1 MQQVYSLIHAECK
14 KYVSIFS
21 QAFLQTILKNSIL
34 NLHILIYQSFN
45 KETYQRKSL
54 INLCV
59 INLLWSSIFI
69 LFVYLT
75 TRKGKKKKKSQR
87 FLW

>member
-1 MQQVYSLIHAECK
+1 MLS
-14 KYVSIFS
+14 F
-21 QAFLQTILKNSIL
+21 FLRHSDKQYLKNSIL